1 MKELISNPS
10 FWIMLASAF
19 LAALSQILLKLS
31 ANKKYKNKLY
41 EILNPLVLS
50 GYVILLCTMFMNIIA
65 YRGLDY
71 KIGPILNSTTYI
83 FVILLSLM
91 ILKEKIAKNKFME
104 IMLIILG
111 LIVFNM

>member
-91 ILKEKIAKNKFME
+91 ILKEKIAKNKFMG